1 MSWCAQAAD
10 GSIRIVEGDMQT
22 IMAGLACGE
31 PNTTSWQILRNQ
43 VKLFV
48 SCPDWV
54 AARGMRILGMPV
66 RGDQVIISGE
76 SGAVT
81 TGLLAYAMMDEN
93 MKELREAA
101 GLDKDSRVLLF
112 STEGNTDRDNYRHIL
127 WDGGCIPA

>member
-1 MSWCAQAAD
+1 
-10 GSIRIVEGDMQT
+10 
-22 IMAGLACGE
+22 MAGLACGE
-31 PNTTSWQILRNQ
+31 PNVTAWNILKEHAS
-43 VKLFV
+43 VFV

-81 TGLLAYAMMDEN
+81 TGLLAYTMMDDGLE
-93 MKELREAA
+93 ELRRTI
-101 GLDKDSRVLLF
+101 GLNADSRVLLF

-127 WDGGCIPA
+127 WDGGCVPA